1 MVYAFLKILMRITVR
16 IFFRSITVRN
26 KSLMSLKGPLV
37 VVANHPG
44 TFLDPILIATLLN
57 RKVYFLAKG
66 ELFKGKF
73 ISWILSGLNMIPVYR
88 KQDDPSQM
96 SKNEDTFLKC
106 YEHLERGGVILIFPE
121 GTSITERKL
130 RPVKTGAARIAL
142 GAEAR
147 NEFALGVQV
156 LTIGLNYV
164 NPHKFNRD
172 VFVNLEEPIRVGDF
186 KSLHEENG
194 SKASQELTETIRVQL
209 ERLIIAVNDAHS
221 DELVKNV
228 ELLYKS
234 KRLKELGFSEKDKEA
249 DFELTKKIVE
259 VIQYYLENEPER
271 SESMRNRIQDY
282 LRRLDQLGLDDEV
295 IGKKQSGKSFVESSI
310 RHYLIVVLGFPLY
323 VYGLLWNYLPFEIP
337 AWIARKVTRSIE
349 YRGPIGMVLGIFTF
363 SIFYSVE
370 VYWFW
375 KFTQQLWFTLLFAL
389 SLPVSGFFTYW
400 YYHTLGDIRA
410 KWMFMMLFYRK
421 NTLIAALIQQRKE
434 LLQEFV
440 KVREEYGSR

>member
-1 MVYAFLKILMRITVR
+1 
-16 IFFRSITVRN
+16 
-26 KSLMSLKGPLV
+26 
-37 VVANHPG
+37 
-44 TFLDPILIATLLN
+44 
-57 RKVYFLAKG
+57 
-66 ELFKGKF
+66 
-73 ISWILSGLNMIPVYR
+73 
-88 KQDDPSQM
+88 M

-259 VIQYYLENEPER
+259 VIQYYLENKTER
-271 SESMRNRIQDY
+271 SDAMRNRIQDY
-282 LRRLDQLGLDDEV
+282 LRRL
-295 IGKKQSGKSFVESSI
+295 
-310 RHYLIVVLGFPLY
+310 
-323 VYGLLWNYLPFEIP
+323 
-337 AWIARKVTRSIE
+337 
-349 YRGPIGMVLGIFTF
+349 
-363 SIFYSVE
+363 
-370 VYWFW
+370 
-375 KFTQQLWFTLLFAL
+375 
-389 SLPVSGFFTYW
+389 
-400 YYHTLGDIRA
+400 
-410 KWMFMMLFYRK
+410 
-421 NTLIAALIQQRKE
+421 
-434 LLQEFV
+434 
-440 KVREEYGSR
+440 